1 MVRLLW
7 TNLVRSP
14 PTAEDA
20 SPYITMLDNGSITV
34 GDLGVFAADL
44 DLNADNINLVG
55 LHQTGVE
62 YIM

>member
-1 MVRLLW
+1 
-7 TNLVRSP
+7 
-14 PTAEDA
+14 
-20 SPYITMLDNGSITV
+20 MLDNGSITV